1 LSVVFISFIVNVEV
15 TLQLKAKYLSVGI
28 HFIHVVQWCCG
39 SHKIQNGKNVGILHL
54 GDMLFMDL
62 FIHWT

>member
-1 LSVVFISFIVNVEV
+1 VEV

-28 HFIHVVQWCCG
+28 HFIYVVQWCCG